1 MKNDQK
7 VKRYFEEGAKE
18 FDYIYDWM
26 EGSLENKYI
35 NILSQLFRKGMVERF
50 NLALKE
56 CESNKTVLDIGCGSG
71 RISIELAKKGATVK
85 AIDYSEKM
93 IKLANQY
100 LNEQKKENENLKI
113 KFEISDF
120 LKNFNSKKKY
130 EIIFAI
136 GLFDYIK
143 NAFPVL
149 EKIKNLTQEK
159 IIVSFPK
166 KFTFQ
171 TPLRKIWLLKRRCP
185 VYFYTK
191 KKINN
196 LYKNLGLFNTDII
209 EISAGYFVKTII

>member
-93 IKLANQY
+93 
-100 LNEQKKENENLKI
+100 
-113 KFEISDF
+113 
-120 LKNFNSKKKY
+120 
-130 EIIFAI
+130 
-136 GLFDYIK
+136 
-143 NAFPVL
+143 L
-149 EKIKNLTQEK
+149 ESQN
-159 IIVSFPK
+159 FPK
-166 KFTFQ
+166 
-171 TPLRKIWLLKRRCP
+171 LL
-185 VYFYTK
+185 
-191 KKINN
+191 
-196 LYKNLGLFNTDII
+196 
-209 EISAGYFVKTII
+209 